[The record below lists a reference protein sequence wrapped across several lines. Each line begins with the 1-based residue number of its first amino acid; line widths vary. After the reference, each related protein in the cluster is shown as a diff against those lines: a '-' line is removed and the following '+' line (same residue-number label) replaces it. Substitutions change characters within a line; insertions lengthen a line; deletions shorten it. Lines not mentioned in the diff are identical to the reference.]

1 MSNIKIAIPAFAAVV
16 LLGGTALAQHMP
28 SSQPQTMPQA
38 MPQARGAAT
47 PNGAPDDACTEMRQQ
62 VLTALAAKTSS
73 PNVTA
78 AKHQIA
84 MGNRAC
90 AKGNVQTAQTHY
102 QKALDLLSSG

>member
-1 MSNIKIAIPAFAAVV
+1 MSNIKTAIPAFAAVV
-16 LLGGTALAQHMP
+16 LLGGTALAQYMP

-38 MPQARGAAT
+38 RDAAT
-47 PNGAPDDACTEMRQQ
+47 PNGAPDDACMEMRQQ